1 MDIRISIP
9 AEMQNKLQQGALD
22 CGQEVAEY
30 VERLIEKDL
39 GAPMS
44 LRDLYVPVRRQI
56 EQSGISEDELDGL
69 IEKARVEAF
78 EERKK
83 KAGKR

>member
-9 AEMQNKLQQGALD
+9 AEMQNKLQQRALD

-44 LRDLYVPVRRQI
+44 LRDLYAPVVRQI
-56 EQSGISEDELDGL
+56 EQAES
-69 IEKARVEAF
+69 
-78 EERKK
+78 RKMS
-83 KAGKR
+83 